1 MTLPSR
7 RGPRAGRLAPAVAL
21 CLAWALGGCATLQP
35 EAPADAAP
43 KPPPQVLVT
52 IVAPSKLKSLLETH
66 LDLSRLAVVAPGE
79 TLSESELRRLEAA
92 TPAQARSLL
101 ATEGFMDPDVT
112 VVREA
117 SEPGAPPRVRV
128 QVAPGAQSRV
138 ERVDLNV
145 QGELAESEARGDA
158 DAKATLAAWRKA
170 WRLGAGNA
178 FTDSTWRDA
187 KSGAL
192 AQLHAAGYLG
202 ANWSSTSAQVDAD
215 SGRVRL
221 VAVAE
226 SGPLFRTGALAIEG
240 LERQDERSV
249 RNLADFAPGTPAI
262 EALLLD
268 FQERLQQANLFDRVS
283 VTLDPDPA
291 TAAAAPVNIRVRELP
306 LQQATAGIGISAN
319 TGPRVS
325 VEHLHRHPF
334 GQRAILSNKVE
345 VGRLRQAWEGELSSH
360 TQPGLYRNLIG
371 GAAERLESDTD
382 RVTSLRMRL
391 GRAYDS
397 PKVDRLWFVEVE
409 RALTRPLIAPATAT
423 VGETST
429 TAATLNFHGT
439 WRNVD
444 NIVLPTS
451 GHSLSLQSGVGQV
464 RSDAG
469 SGPFARLLGRAQV
482 WQPLGGDW
490 HGLARVEVGQVFA
503 RSDVNV
509 PESQRFRAGGDGSV
523 RGYAYRSLT
532 PQVGGVD
539 VGGKVLLTGS
549 VEVAHPVSARLP
561 SVWWAAFI
569 DAGRAAESWG
579 DWSAAWGAGVGL
591 RIRSPVGPLRVDI
604 AYGEEAKQFRLHLS
618 VGVVF

>member
-1 MTLPSR
+1 MTLATHGGPGVGR
-7 RGPRAGRLAPAVAL
+7 RASAMAL
-21 CLAWALGGCATLQP
+21 CLAGVLGGCATLRS
-35 EAPADAAP
+35 EAPADAEP
-43 KPPPQVLVT
+43 KPAPQVQLT

-79 TLSESELRRLEAA
+79 ALSESELRRLEAA

-101 ATEGFMDPDVT
+101 ATEGFMDPEVT
-112 VVREA
+112 VVREVSA
-117 SEPGAPPRVRV
+117 AGATPRLRV
-128 QVAPGAQSRV
+128 QVAPGAQSQV
-138 ERVDLNV
+138 EHIDLNV
-145 QGELAESEARGDA
+145 QGELAEAAERGDA
-158 DAKATLAAWRKA
+158 DAQATLAAWRKA

-178 FTDSTWRDA
+178 FTAATWRDA

-192 AQLHAAGYLG
+192 ARLHAGGYLG
-202 ANWSSTSAQVDAD
+202 ATWRTTSAQVDAD
-215 SGRVRL
+215 SSRVRL
-221 VAVAE
+221 VAVAD

-249 RNLADFAPGTPAI
+249 RNLADFAPGAPAT

-268 FQERLQQANLFDRVS
+268 LQERLQQANLFDRIS

-291 TAAAAPVNIRVRELP
+291 AAAAATVHIRVRELP

-325 VEHLHRHPF
+325 IEHLHRRAF
-334 GQRAILSNKVE
+334 GERAILRNKLE
-345 VGRLRQAWEGELSSH
+345 LGRLRQAWEGELSSH
-360 TQPGLYRNLIG
+360 IQPGLYRDLIG
-371 GAAERLESDTD
+371 GAAERLESDSD
-382 RVTSLRMRL
+382 RVSSLRMRL

-397 PKVDRLWFVEVE
+397 PKVDRLWFIEAE
-409 RALTRPLIAPATAT
+409 RALTRPLIAPTT
-423 VGETST
+423 PPVGDVAT

-444 NIVLPTS
+444 NIVLPTA
-451 GHSLSLQSGVGQV
+451 GRSLALQSGVGQV
-464 RSDAG
+464 RSNNG
-469 SGPFARLLGRAQV
+469 SGPFTRLHGRIQT
-482 WQPLGGDW
+482 WQPLGGSW
-490 HGLARVEVGQVFA
+490 HGQARIEVGQVFA
-503 RSDVNV
+503 RGDVNV

-539 VGGKVLLTGS
+539 VGGKVLLTAS
-549 VEVAHPVSARLP
+549 AEVAHPVSARWP
-561 SVWWAAFI
+561 NVWWAAFI
-569 DAGRAAESWG
+569 DAGRAAESWD

-591 RIRSPVGPLRVDI
+591 RIRSPVGPLRLDI